1 MKQALDPRLLSAC
14 LFCLALILV
23 SVLLFRPVQD
33 LFDTQTL
40 DQTFQNLILVHATL
54 PRLVMCVLCGAGL
67 GISGAILQQVLRNP
81 LAAPDTLAVSAG
93 ARLALGFVSVFA
105 PALFGFG
112 RDLVAIAGAIMSTA
126 IVLIIARARRYSP
139 LSTILAGL
147 VVSLYCGAL
156 ATILVLAK
164 DRYLVGLFIW
174 GSGSLSQQSWQP
186 TLDLG
191 IRLIITMIPLALLMR
206 PLSVLDAGA
215 ELARGVGVRVERIRL
230 YAIGLAVLLA
240 TFVTSAVGV
249 IGFIGLAAPALVSF
263 GRVKRFPSR
272 CIWSGIMGALILL
285 VTDVC
290 VQLAADRT
298 GTFIPTGAVTAVI
311 GSPLL
316 LLLLSRMRT
325 RPHQGEVS
333 ESAFRLQPSPR
344 RWSLPVCMAIG
355 GVLAGVTALL
365 LLLGRAPDGS
375 WYLLRPEAFPD
386 VLPWRMPRMLG
397 AAGAGGLLATA
408 GYILQRVTH
417 NPMASPEIMG
427 VSAGAVLG
435 AAATLF
441 LFGSGYTLGLTASTV
456 IGSFL
461 ALLFVLAVSAR
472 RTAAPERILLAG
484 VALSALADALVG
496 LLMAGGSPSA
506 VLLLAWMS
514 GSSGGIELAAAAA
527 TTTAAVMLLGISV
540 LGARWL
546 KILPLGEPTA
556 MSLGVP
562 VLSSRLLLLVLAAVM
577 TAIATPVIGP
587 ITFVGLMAPHA
598 VRLSGIRSVPAG
610 LALSALV
617 GALLMIVAD
626 ALARTIAFP
635 IQLPTGI
642 LASLLA
648 GPILLYLIAQE
659 GRQR

>member
-1 MKQALDPRLLSAC
+1 MKHALDPRVLSAGLLS
-14 LFCLALILV
+14 LGLILG
-23 SVLLFRPVQD
+23 SILLFGPVQGLD
-33 LFDTQTL
+33 DGQTL
-40 DQTFQNLILVHATL
+40 DQTFQNLILIHATL
-54 PRLVMCVLCGAGL
+54 PRLVMCVLCGIGL

-93 ARLALGFVSVFA
+93 ARLALGLVTVFA
-105 PALFGFG
+105 PGLFGIG
-112 RDLVAIAGAIMSTA
+112 RDLIAIAGALASTV
-126 IVLIIARARRYSP
+126 IVLTIARARQYSP
-139 LSTILAGL
+139 ISTILAGL

-186 TLDLG
+186 ALDLG
-191 IRLIITMIPLALLMR
+191 LRLILTLLPLALLMR
-206 PLSVLDAGA
+206 PLSVLDAGP
-215 ELARGVGVRVERIRL
+215 ELARIVGVRVERVRL

-240 TFVTSAVGV
+240 AFVTSAVGV
-249 IGFIGLAAPALVSF
+249 IGFIGLAAPALVSV
-263 GRVKRFPSR
+263 GRIQRFPSR

-285 VTDVC
+285 VTDIC
-290 VQLAADRT
+290 VQLAAGKT
-298 GTFIPTGAVTAVI
+298 GAFFPTGAVTAVI

-325 RPHQGEVS
+325 RPHQQDLNEP
-333 ESAFRLQPSPR
+333 AFGPQALSQ
-344 RWSLPVCMAIG
+344 RWTLPVYLALG
-355 GVLAGVTALL
+355 GGLAGLTIVLL
-365 LLLGRAPDGS
+365 LIGRAPDGS
-375 WYLLRPEAFPD
+375 WYLLGPNAFAD
-386 VLPWRMPRMLG
+386 VLPWRLPRMLG
-397 AAGAGGLLATA
+397 AAGAGGLLAIA
-408 GYILQRVTH
+408 GYILQRVTR

-441 LFGSGYTLGLTASTV
+441 LFGGSYMFSLTASTV
-456 IGSFL
+456 TGSFV
-461 ALLFVLAVSAR
+461 ALLFVLAISAR
-472 RTAAPERILLAG
+472 RSAAPERILLAG

-496 LLMAGGSPSA
+496 LLMASGSPSA

-514 GSSGGIELAAAAA
+514 GSSAGIGLPAAAMTAAAA
-527 TTTAAVMLLGISV
+527 VILLCV
-540 LGARWL
+540 AFLGSRWL
-546 KILPLGEPTA
+546 KILPLGGSTA
-556 MSLGVP
+556 LSLGVP
-562 VLSSRLLLLVLAAVM
+562 VVSSRLLLFVLAAVM
-577 TAIATPVIGP
+577 TAIATPIIGP

-617 GALLMIVAD
+617 GALLMTLAD

-635 IQLPTGI
+635 MQLPTGI

-648 GPILLYLIAQE
+648 GPILLYLIAHE
-659 GRQR
+659 GRPR